1 MCGILGI
8 ASFTGAP
15 SIDDRT
21 AERMRDTLERRG
33 PDGAGL
39 WRSGPFLLAH
49 RRLAIIDPT
58 PAGSQPMVTP
68 DGRYALT
75 YNGELYND
83 AELRRELSA
92 EGVRFTSACDAETIL
107 HALAR
112 WGAEAIP
119 RLRGMFAIG
128 FVDTHARTLLLA
140 RDALG
145 VKPLCFA
152 VLANE
157 IVFASE
163 SRAILAHPAVSPAP
177 DLISIS
183 AYLTTIRTSL
193 AGRTMFEGV
202 CSLPPGELMEL
213 DLSGHEPR
221 ADQRRWFTPTP
232 VERICDDDAV
242 DLVRDV
248 MIGSVSAHLRSD
260 VPLCAL
266 LSGGLDS
273 TITSALAA
281 REHEDLQTFCAGAH
295 SDDDADDLACARR
308 AAESLGTR
316 HHEAV
321 VDASSFVETWGWMVG
336 ELGVPLST
344 PNEVAI
350 YTVARTLRDAGCVV
364 TLSGEGADEL
374 FAGYESPM
382 RSALRHAS
390 REMGSISG
398 GRAQLAASAW
408 MQPALKSAMLAP
420 HVARELG
427 DDEPIAEH
435 YDALFNACRDEA
447 GASASPMDAHL
458 RCIERINLTG
468 LLQRLDTA
476 TMLASVEGRTPY
488 ADLDVARLAHRL
500 PIATKFDV
508 DSEPA
513 HAGGAVATATS
524 VRTKI
529 ALRRAFDGLIP
540 DEPRNRPKASFPL
553 PFQSWL
559 GAAAPE
565 FRTSPFAREVFA
577 PDAIEQVAANPV
589 KHWKIAWPMMN
600 LARWGDRWW

>member
-8 ASFTGAP
+8 ASFTGQP
-15 SIDDRT
+15 SIDDRA
-21 AERMRDTLERRG
+21 AERMRDTLTSRG

-58 PAGSQPMVTP
+58 PAGAQPMVTP

-83 AELRRELSA
+83 AELRRELES
-92 EGVRFTSACDAETIL
+92 EGVRFTSSCDAETVL

-112 WGAEAIP
+112 WGAGAVP
-119 RLRGMFAIG
+119 RFRGMFALG
-128 FVDTHARTLLLA
+128 FVDTQRRTLLLA

-145 VKPLCFA
+145 VKPLCYS
-152 VLANE
+152 VLPDE
-157 IVFASE
+157 LVFASE
-163 SRAILAHPAVSPAP
+163 PRAILAHPRVSPAP
-177 DLISIS
+177 DLLAIS
-183 AYLTTIRTSL
+183 AYLSTIRTGF
-193 AGRTMFEGV
+193 AGRTLFENV
-202 CSLPPGELMEL
+202 HTLAPGELLEL
-213 DLSGHEPR
+213 DLSRAEPQ
-221 ADQRRWFTPTP
+221 ASQRRWFEPAP
-232 VERICDDDAV
+232 VEHLDEDDAV
-242 DLVRDV
+242 ALVRDEV
-248 MIGSVSAHLRSD
+248 SASVHAHLRSD

-273 TITSALAA
+273 TITAALAA
-281 REHEDLQTFCAGAH
+281 SEHPNLQTFCAGAH
-295 SDDDADDLACARR
+295 SDSDDDDLACARR
-308 AAESLGTR
+308 AAAALNTR

-321 VDASSFVETWGWMVG
+321 VDGGSFNEIWGWMVS

-350 YTVARTLRDAGCVV
+350 YSVARTLRDAGCVV

-382 RSALRHAS
+382 LSACRHAS
-390 REMGSISG
+390 GAMGSISG
-398 GRAQLAASAW
+398 GRAQLAAGAW

-420 HVARELG
+420 HLTRELAN
-427 DDEPIAEH
+427 DEPIAEH
-435 YDALFNACRDEA
+435 YDEMFEDCRREA
-447 GASASPMDAHL
+447 GEHATPLDAHL
-458 RCIERINLTG
+458 RCIERVNLTG

-488 ADLDVARLAHRL
+488 ADAHVARRAHSI
-500 PIATKFDV
+500 PVVYKFD
-508 DSEPA
+508 P
-513 HAGGAVATATS
+513 GGAHEASGGGAATATA
-524 VRTKI
+524 VRSKTV
-529 ALRRAFDGLIP
+529 LRRAFEGQIP
-540 DEPRNRPKASFPL
+540 EEPRHRPKASFPL

-559 GAAAPE
+559 AAAAPA
-565 FRTSPFAREVFA
+565 FTASPFARELFA
-577 PDAIEQVAANPV
+577 PDAIQQVAANPV